1 MVLLCLDKSSLP
13 TAMMSMRLFVFVSV
27 LVNSCIVLS
36 TTTAKAL
43 DSCAISGGIQFS
55 YQDYVTVSAAS
66 IMTVAARNDGR
77 QSKAKQSKKKK
88 PAKIATPEEV
98 EEKKQERLRKQRES
112 VEERRRQSKKPAK
125 IDTPEEV
132 AEKKQERLRKQR
144 EVEARRRQSKK
155 VELTPEEKSEKRLQ
169 QRRNA
174 NSTSRSSSKHLP
186 VTTENDFRRRSRHHQ
201 QIEAV
206 QEAPSRQNHSNDDPT
221 NQNVPHPRTWRA
233 FLFLASV
240 GVNQCQ

>member
-1 MVLLCLDKSSLP
+1 
-13 TAMMSMRLFVFVSV
+13 MMAMRLFVFVSV
-27 LVNSCIVLS
+27 LVNSCIFLS

-55 YQDYVTVSAAS
+55 YQDYVSVSAAS
-66 IMTVAARNDGR
+66 IMTVAARNDGG
-77 QSKAKQSKKKK
+77 QSKAKLSKKKK
-88 PAKIATPEEV
+88 PAKIASPEEV
-98 EEKKQERLRKQRES
+98 EEKKQERLKKKRE
-112 VEERRRQSKKPAK
+112 VEARRRQSKKPAK

-155 VELTPEEKSEKRLQ
+155 VELTPEEKREKQLQRLQ

-186 VTTENDFRRRSRHHQ
+186 VTTENDFRRRSWHHQ